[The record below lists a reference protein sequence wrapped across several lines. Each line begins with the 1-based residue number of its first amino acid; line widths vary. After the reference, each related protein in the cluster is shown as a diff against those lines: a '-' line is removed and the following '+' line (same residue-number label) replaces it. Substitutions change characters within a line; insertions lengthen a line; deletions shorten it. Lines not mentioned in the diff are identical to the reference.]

1 MLRKNIFATL
11 TGRTV
16 DLGALNRL
24 EREALSAV
32 VEKYRTQPEWTRF
45 GAWWMKELAKQGIQ
59 HESALYR
66 ICDDLEARLGI
77 AQGKASPPDY
87 RHYLLALIEE
97 QFGSRYKFCK
107 ESGVDQGQLSRILSG
122 KGDFSM
128 DSLARVLRAL
138 HASIV
143 VQKEEEVR
151 ESASPEEAS
160 RALEAAAR

>member
-1 MLRKNIFATL
+1 
-11 TGRTV
+11 
-16 DLGALNRL
+16 
-24 EREALSAV
+24 
-32 VEKYRTQPEWTRF
+32 
-45 GAWWMKELAKQGIQ
+45 MKELAKRGIK
-59 HESALYR
+59 HESPLYR

-77 AQGKASPPDY
+77 AQRKTSPPDY

-97 QFGSRYKFCK
+97 QFGSRYRFCK

-128 DSLARVLRAL
+128 DSLVRVLRAL

-143 VQKEEEVR
+143 VQREEEVR
-151 ESASPEEAS
+151 EAASPEKAS